1 MKRNWFL
8 IYIIFSIFLAVSP
21 SFSQSSSVID
31 SLKHVLRTA
40 ISDSIRASVYANLSW
55 NYAIT
60 RAKLDSA
67 GYYADSLRLISVN
80 NNDQEGVA
88 KAHFYYGVIGRFK
101 GEHRE
106 GLEHLQNYINFHQKK
121 GDSVKMAAGL
131 YQVGVIERNLGNYP
145 EAIAAYHRILGIYK
159 TDKNLRSI
167 GFTLNS
173 IGNLQKKL
181 DKFPEAISSYKESI
195 AIHEQLNNRLDL
207 SNSLENLG
215 NTYRTLH
222 DFKNAKINLLR
233 ALDIVKTIVSP
244 NRIASVHGNIGTLY
258 YEMGEY
264 SKALEYHLE
273 SLQQWE
279 NLPSKRHLAASHNR
293 VGNTYRK
300 LNRTSSALKHL
311 LKSSEIAK
319 DIGAKPI
326 LEDSYKSLKELYGDM
341 GNTNMAFKYQDLH
354 VAIKDSILNSEKN
367 RQMIALE
374 TKYQTVRKDQ
384 EIALLTK
391 ESEVQEANAQQQK
404 TFQNALIGSI
414 LLLAIIAGLIFY
426 TLRSRLKNQ
435 KLVATKN
442 EEIRLSKTKEELGT
456 LEMKALRA
464 QMNPHFLFNCMNSI
478 NRMIMAEENDKASK
492 YLSKFSKLVRLMLE
506 NSEQTKVSLQDELL
520 MLESYIQLE
529 AIRFKNKLDYHIE
542 VEKSIDK
549 ESTYLPPMVLQP
561 FVENAIWHGL
571 MHKKNRGHLEID
583 IKETK
588 DELQCTITDNGVG
601 REKSLQLQTQNGYHK
616 KSMGIKI
623 TADRLRLLTK
633 EKIPRA
639 IEIVDLKDKE
649 NRASGTQVNVS
660 IPIS

>member
-1 MKRNWFL
+1 MKYVIFPVFL
-8 IYIIFSIFLAVSP
+8 TVSV

-31 SLKHVLRTA
+31 SLKHVVRTA
-40 ISDSIRASVYANLSW
+40 ISDSIRASAYADLSW

-60 RAKLDSA
+60 RTKLDSA
-67 GYYADSLRLISVN
+67 GFYADSLRLISVN
-80 NNDQEGVA
+80 NDDQEGVA
-88 KAHFYYGVIGRFK
+88 KSHFYYGVIGRFGGDHYNSLK
-101 GEHRE
+101 
-106 GLEHLQNYINFHQKK
+106 HLQNYVNFHQKT

-131 YQVGVIERNLGNYP
+131 YQVGVIESYLGNYP
-145 EAIAAYHRILGIYK
+145 EALVAYHRILRIYK
-159 TDKNLRSI
+159 SEKNLYSI

-173 IGNLQKKL
+173 IANLQKKMNR
-181 DKFPEAISSYKESI
+181 FPEAISSYQESI
-195 AIHEQLNNRLDL
+195 AIHEQLDNQLDL
-207 SNSLENLG
+207 SNSLGGLG
-215 NTYRTLH
+215 NTYRMLH
-222 DFKNAKINLLR
+222 EFEKAKIYLLR
-233 ALDIVKTIVSP
+233 VLEITISIDSP
-244 NRIASVHGNIGTLY
+244 NHIASVHENLGNLF

-264 SKALEYHLE
+264 IKALDYHLK
-273 SLQQWE
+273 SLKQRK
-279 NLPSKRHLAASHNR
+279 NLPSQRDLAISHNK

-300 LNRTSSALKHL
+300 LNQTSPASEHL
-311 LKSSEIAK
+311 LKSLELAKEI
-319 DIGAKPI
+319 GSKPI
-326 LEDSYKSLKELYGDM
+326 LVDSYKSLKELYRDM
-341 GNTNMAFKYQDLH
+341 GNMNMAFKYQDLH
-354 VAIKDSILNSEKN
+354 ATIKDSIFNSERN

-374 TKYQTVRKDQ
+374 TKYQTAQKDQ

-391 ESEVQEANAQQQK
+391 KNEVKEVEAQNQA
-404 TFQNALIGSI
+404 TLQNALLIG
-414 LLLAIIAGLIFY
+414 LALLAIIAGLIFY

-478 NRMIMAEENDKASK
+478 NRMIMAEENEKASK

-506 NSEQTKVSLQDELL
+506 NSEQPKVSLQDELQ

-529 AIRFKNKLDYHIE
+529 SIRFKNKLDYHIE

-571 MHKKNRGHLEID
+571 MHKKSRGHLEID

-588 DELQCTITDNGVG
+588 DELHCTITDNGVG
-601 REKSLQLQTQNGYHK
+601 REKSLLLQTQNGYHK

-623 TADRLRLLTK
+623 TAERLRLLTK
-633 EKIPRA
+633 EKIKKA

-649 NRASGTQVNVS
+649 NKASGTQVNVS